1 MARFRIEIVA
11 NSLPDLD
18 EALRERLSLGLAK
31 IAKDIEADAKSRAPV
46 RTGALKNS
54 IQARRV
60 RQLAQ
65 EVNVGVDYGAF
76 VEFGTVRMSPRPYL
90 TPAVEA
96 KRNTFERLLANVTEE
111 ALRAQEV

>member
-11 NSLPDLD
+11 NSLPDLPD
-18 EALRERLSLGLAK
+18 AVRERLALGLAK

-54 IQARRV
+54 IQERRV
-60 RQLAQ
+60 RQLAR
-65 EVNVGVDYGAF
+65 EINVGVDYGAF
-76 VEFGTVRMSPRPYL
+76 VEFGTVRMAPRPYL

-96 KRNTFERLLANVTEE
+96 KRATFERLLAAVTEQ
-111 ALRAQEV
+111 ALQSEEV